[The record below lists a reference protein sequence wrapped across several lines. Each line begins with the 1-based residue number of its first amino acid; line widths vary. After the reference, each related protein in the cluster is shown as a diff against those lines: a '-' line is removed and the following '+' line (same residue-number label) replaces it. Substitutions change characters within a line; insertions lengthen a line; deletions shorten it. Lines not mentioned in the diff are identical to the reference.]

1 MWSGAARLTTKYQ
14 IISKNTTLIFQ

>member
-1 MWSGAARLTTKYQ
+1 MWYGAASLALTYQ